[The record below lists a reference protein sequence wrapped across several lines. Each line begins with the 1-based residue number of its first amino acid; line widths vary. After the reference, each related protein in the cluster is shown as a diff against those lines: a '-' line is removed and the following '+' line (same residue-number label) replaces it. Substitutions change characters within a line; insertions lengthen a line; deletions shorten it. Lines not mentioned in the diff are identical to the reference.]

1 MQDSNFSINRT
12 HLKYID
18 ISQNAVRDI
27 TILRN
32 IPYLIT
38 LKAPENKIEDISIFT
53 EKDKFTYL
61 QLLNLAKNRA
71 RELPDLYCPRLR
83 TLDLSE

>member
-1 MQDSNFSINRT
+1 MPEKELRKLFRYLRNYP

-18 ISQNAVRDI
+18 VSINAIRDI
-27 TILRN
+27 SILRN

-38 LKAPENKIEDISIFT
+38 LNAQENKIEDISIFT

-61 QLLNLAKNRA
+61 
-71 RELPDLYCPRLR
+71 
-83 TLDLSE
+83 